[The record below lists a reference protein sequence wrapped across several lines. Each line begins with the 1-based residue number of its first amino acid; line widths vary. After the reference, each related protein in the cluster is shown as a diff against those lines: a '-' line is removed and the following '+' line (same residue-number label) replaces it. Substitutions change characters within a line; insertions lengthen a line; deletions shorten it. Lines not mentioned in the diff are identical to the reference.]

1 MPLPKTKSMKKMM
14 QMLKKEKEDM
24 PHKQMVAIAMK
35 QTGKSKLS
43 RLAKTSKKKY

>member
-1 MPLPKTKSMKKMM
+1 MGKVMH
-14 QMLKKEKEDM
+14 MLKKEKSGM

-43 RLAKTSKKKY
+43 RLAKASKKKY